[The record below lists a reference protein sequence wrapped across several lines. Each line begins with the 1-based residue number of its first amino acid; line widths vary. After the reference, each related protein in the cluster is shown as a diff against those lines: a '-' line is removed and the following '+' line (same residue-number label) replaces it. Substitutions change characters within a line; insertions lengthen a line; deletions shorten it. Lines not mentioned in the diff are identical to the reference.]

1 MRKSVSYRVLIIVPL
16 FVVVADQV
24 TKYWILTNFSLYET
38 RTVIPG
44 FFNLVNIRN
53 TGAAFGLFAGNESG
67 WRTWFFGIIALIAIF
82 AIIFLFKH
90 YRQKGSLYVYALSCI
105 AGGAI
110 GNVIDR
116 VRFGAVVDF
125 LDFYVGRYHWPAF
138 NVADSAIVVGVGLF
152 LLGNFVHP
160 EMDKSSEK
168 EGESVLSA

>member
-1 MRKSVSYRVLIIVPL
+1 MRKSFSYRALTIVAL
-16 FVVVADQV
+16 CVVVADQL
-24 TKYWILTNFSLYET
+24 TKYWILSNFSLYET
-38 RTVIPG
+38 RAVIPG

-67 WRTWFFGIIALIAIF
+67 WRTLFFGTIALIAVF

-90 YRQKGSLYVYALSCI
+90 YRQRGSLYVYALSCI

-110 GNVIDR
+110 GNLIDR

-125 LDFYVGRYHWPAF
+125 LDFYVGQYHWPAF

-152 LLGNFVHP
+152 LLGNFIHP
-160 EMDKSSEK
+160 EMNESSDKY
-168 EGESVLSA
+168 

>member
-1 MRKSVSYRVLIIVPL
+1 MRKSFSYNVLIVVASC
-16 FVVVADQV
+16 VVVADQL

-53 TGAAFGLFAGNESG
+53 TGAAFGLFAGNESE
-67 WRTWFFGIIALIAIF
+67 WRTLFFGIIALVAVF

-90 YRQKGSLYVYALSCI
+90 YRQKGSLYVYALSSI

-125 LDFYVGRYHWPAF
+125 LDFYVGQYHWPAF

-152 LLGNFVHP
+152 LIGNFVHP
-160 EMDKSSEK
+160 EMDQSSE
-168 EGESVLSA
+168 EN